1 MRKIISTLFL
11 IFSFAFSLYA
21 QETAKPLTDTEV
33 VRKVSIMD
41 IEGKLFFDVVVTMVC
56 NTPDYFVTDKYK
68 VKINITDENG
78 KKVWKKT
85 FKNVFLYV
93 FPNGQVQIGKNN
105 FNQLIIAKSDDS
117 DIFMGVIREKEGVY

>member
-1 MRKIISTLFL
+1 MRKIISTLLL